1 MDLPFSLRLLFSVLF
16 LLECSHVEAA
26 SFDYFTLAFQW
37 PITYCS
43 DKKSNCYQKHIWTI
57 HGLWP
62 SNKNRRNPDYC
73 NNTFDGSQ
81 ITTIEKSLDEF
92 WPNLDLT
99 KKNIDFWSYEWRK
112 HGSCAYSVAEVN
124 TILKYFKKVLQLAE
138 QYNVTGILSKEKIT
152 ENNFNTYTINKVQS
166 AMKLKTG
173 HKSYITWIKNR
184 CTPLLSEIR
193 ICFSKT
199 FDVIDCPLPV
209 QPIEIKVK
217 YPAACTKNLK
227 SSKEGEYPTTNTQNF
242 KESPSSCGHCIKP
255 KPPDN
260 TTAVEVE
267 VTSLSVFLLIAFGF
281 VLYVF
286 VKKCKRSSYEQISDT
301 MRSDENQLHPL

>member
-1 MDLPFSLRLLFSVLF
+1 M
-16 LLECSHVEAA
+16 
-26 SFDYFTLAFQW
+26 
-37 PITYCS
+37 
-43 DKKSNCYQKHIWTI
+43 
-57 HGLWP
+57 
-62 SNKNRRNPDYC
+62 
-73 NNTFDGSQ
+73 
-81 ITTIEKSLDEF
+81 
-92 WPNLDLT
+92 
-99 KKNIDFWSYEWRK
+99 
-112 HGSCAYSVAEVN
+112 N

-199 FDVIDCPLPV
+199 FDVIDCPWPTKS
-209 QPIEIKVK
+209 IKEVK

-227 SSKEGEYPTTNTQNF
+227 SSKEGEYQTTNTHNF
-242 KESPSSCGHCIKP
+242 KESPTSCGQCTKP
-255 KPPDN
+255 KLPDN
-260 TTAVEVE
+260 NTADEVE
-267 VTSLSVFLLIAFGF
+267 VTSLSVFLLIALVF

-286 VKKCKRSSYEQISDT
+286 FKKCKRSSYEQISDT
-301 MRSDENQLHPL
+301 MKSDENQLHPL

>member
-1 MDLPFSLRLLFSVLF
+1 M
-16 LLECSHVEAA
+16 
-26 SFDYFTLAFQW
+26 
-37 PITYCS
+37 
-43 DKKSNCYQKHIWTI
+43 
-57 HGLWP
+57 
-62 SNKNRRNPDYC
+62 
-73 NNTFDGSQ
+73 
-81 ITTIEKSLDEF
+81 
-92 WPNLDLT
+92 
-99 KKNIDFWSYEWRK
+99 
-112 HGSCAYSVAEVN
+112 
-124 TILKYFKKVLQLAE
+124 
-138 QYNVTGILSKEKIT
+138 
-152 ENNFNTYTINKVQS
+152 
-166 AMKLKTG
+166 
-173 HKSYITWIKNR
+173 
-184 CTPLLSEIR
+184 R

-199 FDVIDCPLPV
+199 FDGIDCPLPA
-209 QPIEIKVK
+209 QSIEIKLK

-286 VKKCKRSSYEQISDT
+286 VQKCKRSSYEQISDT

>member
-1 MDLPFSLRLLFSVLF
+1 M
-16 LLECSHVEAA
+16 
-26 SFDYFTLAFQW
+26 
-37 PITYCS
+37 
-43 DKKSNCYQKHIWTI
+43 
-57 HGLWP
+57 
-62 SNKNRRNPDYC
+62 
-73 NNTFDGSQ
+73 
-81 ITTIEKSLDEF
+81 
-92 WPNLDLT
+92 
-99 KKNIDFWSYEWRK
+99 
-112 HGSCAYSVAEVN
+112 
-124 TILKYFKKVLQLAE
+124 
-138 QYNVTGILSKEKIT
+138 
-152 ENNFNTYTINKVQS
+152 
-166 AMKLKTG
+166 
-173 HKSYITWIKNR
+173 
-184 CTPLLSEIR
+184 LSEIR

-199 FDVIDCPLPV
+199 FDVIDCPRPA
-209 QPIEIKVK
+209 QSIEIKVK

-255 KPPDN
+255 KPPDD

>member
-43 DKKSNCYQKHIWTI
+43 DKNTNCYQKHIWTI

-62 SNKNRRNPDYC
+62 SNKNGRNPDYC

-81 ITTIEKSLDEF
+81 ITSIKKTLDEF

-99 KKNIDFWSYEWRK
+99 KKNTDFWSYEWRK
-112 HGSCAYSVAEVN
+112 HGSCANSVEKVS
-124 TILKYFKKVLQLAE
+124 TTLDYFKKALQLAK
-138 QYNVTGILSKEKIT
+138 QYNVTSILSKKKIT
-152 ENNFNTYTINKVQS
+152 ENNINTYTINDVQS
-166 AMKLKTG
+166 AMEGSTRF
-173 HKSYITWIKNR
+173 KSNIIWNENK

-199 FDVIDCPLPV
+199 FDVIDCPWPTKS
-209 QPIEIKVK
+209 IKEVK

-227 SSKEGEYPTTNTQNF
+227 SSKEGEYQTTNTHNF
-242 KESPSSCGHCIKP
+242 KESPTSCGQCTKP

-260 TTAVEVE
+260 NTADEVE
-267 VTSLSVFLLIAFGF
+267 VTSLSVFLLIALVF

-286 VKKCKRSSYEQISDT
+286 FKKCKRSSYEQISDT
-301 MRSDENQLHPL
+301 MKSDENQLHPL